1 MLQKQ
6 DLNNGN
12 IKDMLMWK
20 GGRIFQV
27 QTPTQ
32 RTTTFWFFS
41 PLGIFIS
48 SFMEYLDFFLGP
60 LSQTDTV
67 WECREKAGSL
77 WGAGRKRWVQPWGWC
92 KF

>member
-32 RTTTFWFFS
+32 RTTTF
-41 PLGIFIS
+41 
-48 SFMEYLDFFLGP
+48 
-60 LSQTDTV
+60 
-67 WECREKAGSL
+67 
-77 WGAGRKRWVQPWGWC
+77 
-92 KF
+92 